1 MADSIIPLLAATNLS
16 LAEQGVEVLAP
27 LSLAVPAGHRLAIAG
42 ASGAGKSTL
51 LQLLAG
57 LVQPSTG
64 EIRVAGQRVMRPADA
79 LVPGHP
85 GVAYLSQKSDLPKFL
100 RVEQVLRYASQRP
113 AAEAQELFALCRI
126 DHLLPRKTHELSGGE
141 QQRVALAR
149 LLLGSPR
156 LLLLD
161 EPFSNLDGPHK
172 RELQAVLEAVS
183 TRLGITSLLVSH
195 DATDTLGWAHELLVL
210 RRGRVV
216 QRGTPQQLYQQP
228 ADTYVAGLLGDYSLL
243 HGTDRQTLSPGPAR
257 PGTALLLRPEQLRL
271 EPTGKGIAGQ
281 VQAVRYQGG
290 YYEVEV
296 KLQESLVRAHV
307 SQPPTAATVGVSA
320 SGSGWEVPNEP
331 TT

>member
-113 AAEAQELFALCRI
+113 AAEAHELFALCRI

-172 RELQAVLEAVS
+172 RELQAVLEAVGK
-183 TRLGITSLLVSH
+183 RLGITSLLVSH

-210 RRGRVV
+210 RRGQVV

-243 HGTDRQTLSPGPAR
+243 HGPDRQALRSGTAR
-257 PGTALLLRPEQLRL
+257 AGTALLMRPEQLRL
-271 EPTGKGIAGQ
+271 GPTNKGVAGQ

-296 KLQESLVRAHV
+296 QLQESLVRAHV
-307 SQPPTAATVGVSA
+307 SQPPTAATISVSA